1 MPRAADVF
9 GGTPAAYARAFTDAG
24 KAIPAPMKAALDAQ
38 VKARQDAARAAAN
51 PWAQTTLVRGRMMT
65 LYGERTNPAA
75 D

>member
-51 PWAQTTLVRGRMMT
+51 P
-65 LYGERTNPAA
+65 
-75 D
+75 